1 VIEEVLGGR
10 VSHRRTITIST
21 VVSVLAI
28 CGVILPVLGVV
39 LSPWIIGVMSN
50 AMAGEIQGQVRQQL
64 NPVNAGLKVI
74 IESNIAQLEDDI
86 SSLQFRRDN
95 DPHKWTEVDA
105 QTLTNKIRRLASQR
119 DALAAIKQAEGVR

>member
-1 VIEEVLGGR
+1 MIEEVLGGR